1 MIIQSEKQAEW
12 QKRVAQRQD
21 LDGPME
27 LPTPR
32 SSGLPVHWRAAEE
45 GVEAE
50 VVCGGNN
57 WRTERPVSTGTVDLG
72 GGGESIPSLS
82 V

>member
-1 MIIQSEKQAEW
+1 MAYSGKFMPAY
-12 QKRVAQRQD
+12 RRQ
-21 LDGPME
+21 
-27 LPTPR
+27 
-32 SSGLPVHWRAAEE
+32 AAEE

-50 VVCGGNN
+50 VVCRGNN
-57 WRTERPVSTGTVDLG
+57 CRTERPVSTGAVELG